1 MCGFKSRLA
10 HHGVV
15 TKLQTGHCQFILPPK
30 KWRWP
35 GVVKT
40 PPRNL
45 CRLIPVPAAAYD
57 GHMPRTQLT
66 IKEVGQEVGRCL
78 LENDRPSALRLSFRF
93 IETFDKATDE
103 ERSRMV
109 THRPQ
114 TTGDLQFDALL
125 AGVAEFSCAK
135 NGLLAPSWVNDQDL
149 FLEQWWFVSGIESL
163 HADAL
168 VSSPISLARRGVF
181 VTQGAL
187 EYA

>member
-1 MCGFKSRLA
+1 M
-10 HHGVV
+10 
-15 TKLQTGHCQFILPPK
+15 
-30 KWRWP
+30 
-35 GVVKT
+35 
-40 PPRNL
+40 
-45 CRLIPVPAAAYD
+45 
-57 GHMPRTQLT
+57 
-66 IKEVGQEVGRCL
+66 VGKCL

-103 ERSRMV
+103 VRSRMV
-109 THRPQ
+109 AHRPQ
-114 TTGDLQFDALL
+114 TTGDLQFDVLL

-149 FLEQWWFVSGIESL
+149 FLEQWWFVSGMDSL